1 MIRLAV
7 FDIDRTLVPT
17 KDGQVAAET
26 AAAIQALQHKGIRT
40 AIASGRMSHLIPDEL
55 RALGF
60 DYYILSNG
68 AYVTDGKG
76 TVLCQESID
85 PVLVERLIQ
94 EMCRRGLGLDVRYV
108 GGMVPGNPKV
118 DVREEMAQYWASQG
132 VKFRPPT
139 KNFQWYVQP
148 PVGAQPIS
156 FDGCIPVEQQPD
168 LIAMFPELDFL
179 SVSEGPMCD
188 INLKGIS
195 KATGIR
201 RICGIMGI
209 SMEETIAFGD
219 DRNDL
224 EMIREA
230 GTGVAMGNAID
241 LVKNAAD
248 YVTDSCEDLGVVKAL
263 RHFDL
268 ID

>member
-1 MIRLAV
+1 
-7 FDIDRTLVPT
+7 
-17 KDGQVAAET
+17 
-26 AAAIQALQHKGIRT
+26 
-40 AIASGRMSHLIPDEL
+40 
-55 RALGF
+55 
-60 DYYILSNG
+60 
-68 AYVTDGKG
+68 
-76 TVLCQESID
+76 
-85 PVLVERLIQ
+85 
-94 EMCRRGLGLDVRYV
+94 
-108 GGMVPGNPKV
+108 MVPGNPKV